1 MRASWRGDVSA
12 MKSINDLPQLARMT
26 LVRGSG
32 GRAPTSKRRSA
43 ALDRRGHHH
52 PVDQERREDE
62 RRDRCGKAGD
72 QRPAVAC
79 GKPALRL
86 PCPGREQGDQ
96 PQEQRYS
103 EEIHACS
110 PTRRPSAASS
120 TWAAVFE
127 RTITARWLARSRTIL
142 LVNPP
147 VRPFFMVTVRP
158 WSFCI
163 VQTYPTCCRPTSQRG
178 VSASMPGA
186 ELSSSA
192 RA

>member
-1 MRASWRGDVSA
+1 
-12 MKSINDLPQLARMT
+12 MT
-26 LVRGSG
+26 LGRGRG
-32 GRAPTSKRRSA
+32 GRGRTSKRRCA

-62 RRDRCGKAGD
+62 RRDRGDKAGD

-86 PCPGREQGDQ
+86 PCPDREQGDQ
-96 PQEQRYS
+96 PQEQRYR

-127 RTITARWLARSRTIL
+127 RTIPARCRSRWRTSL

-147 VRPFFMVTVRP
+147 VRPFFRVTV
-158 WSFCI
+158 
-163 VQTYPTCCRPTSQRG
+163 
-178 VSASMPGA
+178 
-186 ELSSSA
+186 
-192 RA
+192 